1 MAIKITDLTPQ
12 DAASPLDWLMMVD
25 REDQSMS
32 EWGTNKKIAV
42 YHMAQSMIDM
52 IPSSYFLN
60 KKITGYVPGITGEI
74 NENDT
79 ILTTFSKLKSAI
91 DTKAPI
97 INPRFQ
103 GTVEMPVQTTIGN
116 VDADEISYL
125 DGVTDPIQGQINTKA
140 PIASPTFTGT
150 VTLPTG
156 SLTSIPIK
164 FVAGPLKTE
173 TVSGAVEYDGTKFY
187 ITHNSS
193 PTPTR
198 RTIAT
203 ETFVTNAISDLIDN
217 APLALDTLNELAAAI
232 NDDANYA
239 TTITTAL
246 SLKAPLAS
254 PIFSGNVVLPSTTS
268 IGTVLSNEISC
279 LDGVTSSIQNQLD
292 AKAPST
298 GASFFGTIT
307 LPTTTSIGNVDSNEI
322 SYLNG
327 VTSSI
332 QAQLDLKGTA
342 DSVNGKAPINNPTF
356 TGTVTLPTGTS
367 AAAPLKFVSGA
378 LSTNPIA
385 GAVEYDGAKFY
396 ITNNSGTVTRNTI
409 AVLESPTF
417 TGTVTAPTFSG
428 TLNGSAT
435 SAGSTTNFTGSLSG
449 DVTGTQTLTAIS
461 ATTVTGKALTSLTT
475 SYTVAQTVAATDS
488 ILSAIGKIV
497 YNNTLKSNV
506 ITPVFTGSTSGNGGI
521 AIKQNTA
528 NSSTARDGYINFT
541 NENDKIISSIN
552 ADISTNGSS
561 TLRFSTTV
569 AGSRTADR
577 ALEALRITPNG
588 SIWIGTS
595 STASTSKLVV
605 NGDTTTTNVFLSGTN
620 TIKLTGSATGTD
632 KIITFPDAT
641 GTVALTSHTH
651 GSITSD
657 GKLGSAANLPLI
669 TTTGGTISTGSFG
682 TAANTFCAGND
693 TRLSDARTP
702 ASHTHGSITNDGKLG
717 SAANLPLITT
727 TGGTISTG
735 SFGTAANTFC
745 AGNDTRI
752 NNLHTVVNT
761 SAATLTITEA
771 DNNEYIRCSAA
782 GGTAITLNGSGAW
795 TVGMTVTIR
804 RVGGTSPAGALT
816 LTTSNATINDN
827 DITNIL
833 AGDTFALK
841 CVDVT
846 SPTNKIFDFI

>member
-103 GTVEMPVQTTIGN
+103 GTVEMPAQTTIG
-116 VDADEISYL
+116 DITSDEISYL
-125 DGVTDPIQGQINTKA
+125 DGVTSSIQGQINTKA

-164 FVAGPLKTE
+164 FVAGSLKTE

-193 PTPTR
+193 PTPVR

-203 ETFVTNAISDLIDN
+203 ETFVTDAIRDLIDG

-307 LPTTTSIGNVDSNEI
+307 LPTTTSIGNVSADEI
-322 SYLNG
+322 SCLDG

-385 GAVEYDGAKFY
+385 GAVEYDGSKFF
-396 ITNNSGTVTRNTI
+396 ITNNSGTATRNTI

-497 YNNTLKSNV
+497 YNNTLKSNI
-506 ITPVFTGSTSGNGGI
+506 ITPVFAGSTSGNGGI

-552 ADISTNGSS
+552 ADISTDGSS

-569 AGSRTADR
+569 AGGRTADR

-595 STASTSKLVV
+595 STTSTSKLVV
-605 NGDTTTTNVFLSGTN
+605 NGDTTTANVFLSGTN

-632 KIITFPDAT
+632 KIITFPNAT

-669 TTTGGTISTGSFG
+669 TTTDGTISTGSFG

-693 TRLSDARTP
+693 ARLSDARTP

-727 TGGTISTG
+727 TDGTISTG

-752 NNLHTVVNT
+752 DNLHTVVNT
-761 SAATLTITEA
+761 SAATLTITQA

-782 GGTAITLNGSGAW
+782 GGTAITLNGTGAW
-795 TVGMTVTIR
+795 TVGMTVTVR
-804 RVGGTSPAGALT
+804 RTTSAGALT

-827 DITNIL
+827 DIANIL
-833 AGDTFALK
+833 AGQTFALK
-841 CVDVT
+841 CVDIT
-846 SPTNKIFDFI
+846 SPTNKVFDFI

>member
-103 GTVEMPVQTTIGN
+103 GTVEMPAQTTIG
-116 VDADEISYL
+116 DITSDEISYL
-125 DGVTDPIQGQINTKA
+125 DGVTSSIQGQINTKA

-156 SLTSIPIK
+156 LLTSIPIK

-193 PTPTR
+193 PTPVR

-203 ETFVTNAISDLIDN
+203 ETFVTDAIRDLIDG

-254 PIFSGNVVLPSTTS
+254 PNFSGTVVLPSTTS
-268 IGTVLSNEISC
+268 IGNVDSNEISC
-279 LDGVTSSIQNQLD
+279 LNGVTSSIQNQLD
-292 AKAPST
+292 TKAPSN

-307 LPTTTSIGNVDSNEI
+307 LPTTTSIGNVDSDEI

-385 GAVEYDGAKFY
+385 GAVEYDGSKFF
-396 ITNNSGTVTRNTI
+396 ITNNSGTTRNTI

-428 TLNGSAT
+428 TLSGSAT
-435 SAGSTTNFTGSLSG
+435 SAGSATNFTGSLSG
-449 DVTGTQTLTAIS
+449 DVTGTQTVTAIS

-497 YNNTLKSNV
+497 YNNTLKSNI

-552 ADISTNGSS
+552 ADISTDGSS
-561 TLRFSTTV
+561 TLRFSTTA
-569 AGSRTADR
+569 AGGRTADR

-605 NGDTTTTNVFLSGTN
+605 SGDTTTTNVFLSGTN

-669 TTTGGTISTGSFG
+669 TTTDGTISTGSFG
-682 TAANTFCAGND
+682 TAANTFCVGND
-693 TRLSDARTP
+693 AR
-702 ASHTHGSITNDGKLG
+702 ID
-717 SAANLPLITT
+717 
-727 TGGTISTG
+727 
-735 SFGTAANTFC
+735 
-745 AGNDTRI
+745 
-752 NNLHTVVNT
+752 NLHTVVNT

-782 GGTAITLNGSGAW
+782 GGTAITLNGAGAW

-804 RVGGTSPAGALT
+804 RTTSAGALT

-827 DITNIL
+827 DIANIL
-833 AGDTFALK
+833 VGQTFALK
-841 CVDVT
+841 CVDIT
-846 SPTNKIFDFI
+846 SPTNKVFDFI

>member
-60 KKITGYVPGITGEI
+60 KKLTGYVPGITGEI

-150 VTLPTG
+150 VTFPTG

-203 ETFVTNAISDLIDN
+203 ETFVTDAISDLIDN

-254 PIFSGNVVLPSTTS
+254 PTFTGNVVLPSTTS

-292 AKAPST
+292 TKAPST
-298 GASFFGTIT
+298 GASFLGTIT
-307 LPTTTSIGNVDSNEI
+307 LPTTTAIGNVSANEI
-322 SYLNG
+322 SYLDG

-385 GAVEYDGAKFY
+385 GAVEYDGSKFF

-428 TLNGSAT
+428 NLSGSAT

-475 SYTVAQTVAATDS
+475 SYTSAQTVAATDS

-497 YNNTLKSNV
+497 YNNTLKSNI

-521 AIKQNTA
+521 AIKQNAA
-528 NSSTARDGYINFT
+528 NPSIARDGYINFT

-552 ADISTNGSS
+552 ADISTDGSS

-569 AGSRTADR
+569 AGGRTTDR

-595 STASTSKLVV
+595 STTSTSKLVV
-605 NGDTTTTNVFLSGTN
+605 NGDTTTANVFLSGTN

-632 KIITFPDAT
+632 KIITFPNAT

-657 GKLGSAANLPLI
+657 GKLGSTANLPLI

-682 TAANTFCAGND
+682 TTTNTFCAGND
-693 TRLSDARTP
+693 AR
-702 ASHTHGSITNDGKLG
+702 ID
-717 SAANLPLITT
+717 
-727 TGGTISTG
+727 
-735 SFGTAANTFC
+735 
-745 AGNDTRI
+745 
-752 NNLHTVVNT
+752 NLHTVVNT
-761 SAATLTITEA
+761 SAATLTITQA

-782 GGTAITLNGSGAW
+782 GGTAITLNGAGAW
-795 TVGMTVTIR
+795 TVGMMVTIR

-827 DITNIL
+827 DIANIL
-833 AGDTFALK
+833 VGQTFALK
-841 CVDVT
+841 CVDIT
-846 SPTNKIFDFI
+846 SPTNKVFDFI